1 MKIMAKFELDGN
13 KIEENQDEYLK
24 EIFDL
29 PVFDGDYE
37 DIYQY
42 LTGFY
47 TKTLITLQNS
57 DKVDPDL
64 IDVFERASEYNSLVK
79 FEKLD

>member
-1 MKIMAKFELDGN
+1 MPKFELDGE

-24 EIFDL
+24 ETFDL

-42 LTGFY
+42 LIGFY
-47 TKTLITLQNS
+47 NKTLITLNNS
-57 DKVDPDL
+57 EKVDPDL
-64 IDVFERASEYNSLVK
+64 IDVFERASDYNSLVK

>member
-1 MKIMAKFELDGN
+1 MTKIELDGN
-13 KIEENQDEYLK
+13 KIQENEVEYLK

-42 LTGFY
+42 IIGFY
-47 TKTLITLQNS
+47 SKTLITLTNS
-57 DKVDPDL
+57 SNVDNDL
-64 IDVFERASEYNSLVK
+64 IDVFERASDYNNLVK
-79 FEKLD
+79 FEILD

>member
-1 MKIMAKFELDGN
+1 MTKIELDGN
-13 KIEENQDEYLK
+13 KINENEMEYLK
-24 EIFDL
+24 ESFDL

-42 LTGFY
+42 LIGFY
-47 TKTLITLQNS
+47 SKTLITLKNS
-57 DKVDPDL
+57 SNVDSDL
-64 IDVFERASEYNSLVK
+64 IDVFERASDYNELVK